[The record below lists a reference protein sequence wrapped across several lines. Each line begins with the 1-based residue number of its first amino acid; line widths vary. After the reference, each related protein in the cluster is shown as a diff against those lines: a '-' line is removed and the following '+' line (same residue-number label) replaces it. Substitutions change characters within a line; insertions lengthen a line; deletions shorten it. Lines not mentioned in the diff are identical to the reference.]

1 QDPKLAEHLARWGI
15 DVLKVEKTDKTMAE
29 LEVELNKSYDFN
41 KITEAGA
48 KLRPLAGPGF
58 TGIKNLGNSCYMNSC
73 LQLLCALPEV
83 GQRYD
88 GEGTEVF
95 KTAPEDI
102 ASDFPAQVG
111 DSRT

>member
-1 QDPKLAEHLARWGI
+1 MQWCWCGVVQDPKLAEHLARWGI

-48 KLRPLAGPGF
+48 KLRPLSGPGF

-73 LQLLCALPEV
+73 LQVLTVVVDHQQPLTVVAE
-83 GQRYD
+83 
-88 GEGTEVF
+88 
-95 KTAPEDI
+95 
-102 ASDFPAQVG
+102 
-111 DSRT
+111 